1 MTMKTLAIFF
11 FAFWALCFSSEK
23 KFKTNKDFLIAAGQ
37 MPNTTLGRNGTI
49 QLVYG
54 NGDSIFYSSIKEK
67 ASAFS
72 KPTLVSVIPHVYTF
86 ATRGPQIAATTNGLV
101 VTACTS
107 TGNIY
112 SFYKKENG
120 RWTKG
125 ERVND
130 VDTVAKEGLTGLAA
144 DGNNAFAVWLDLRG
158 NRRNKIVGARSTDG
172 GRTWSK
178 NILIYASP
186 DNTVCE
192 CCKPSVA
199 VNGNNVF
206 VMFRNWLNGN
216 RDLYLAQSKDGGKTF
231 SKPEKLGTG
240 SWKLN
245 ACPMDGGGLVVNRQG
260 NVQTVWQ
267 RAGTIFTALPG
278 KPEIEIGTGRGCTV
292 ATIKDKNVY
301 AWTEKGEVVF
311 LNSQGQKKV
320 LGKGIQ
326 PVIKTLNNGDIV
338 CVWENEKQI
347 RAALISQ

>member
-1 MTMKTLAIFF
+1 MKTLVITFL
-11 FAFWALCFSSEK
+11 AFWTLCFSAEK
-23 KFKTNKDFLIAAGQ
+23 KFITDKDFVIAAGQ
-37 MPNTTLGRNGTI
+37 MPNMTIGRNESV

-54 NGDSIFYSSIKEK
+54 NGDSILYSSLKEN

-72 KPTLVSVIPHVYTF
+72 KPALVSVIPHVYTF
-86 ATRGPQIAATTNGLV
+86 ATRGPQIAATTQGLI

-112 SFYKKENG
+112 SFYKEGNG
-120 RWTKG
+120 RWTRG
-125 ERVND
+125 GRVND

-178 NILIYASP
+178 NVLIYASP
-186 DNTVCE
+186 DSTVCQ

-199 VNGNNVF
+199 VNGNNVY

-216 RDLYLAQSKDGGKTF
+216 RDVYLAQSRDGGKTF
-231 SKPEKLGTG
+231 SKPQKLGTG

-245 ACPMDGGGLVVNRQG
+245 GCPMDGGGLAVNQQG
-260 NVQTVWQ
+260 DVQTVWQ
-267 RAGTIFTALPG
+267 RAGKIFTAMPA
-278 KPEIEIGTGRGCTV
+278 KPEIEIGAGRGCTL
-292 ATIKDKNVY
+292 AAMNDKTAY
-301 AWTEKGEVVF
+301 AWTEKGEVFV
-311 LNSQGQKKV
+311 LDSKGQKRM

-326 PVIKTLNNGDIV
+326 PIVKILNNGDVV

-347 RAALISQ
+347 KAALLSR

>member
-1 MTMKTLAIFF
+1 MKTLAIFI
-11 FAFWALCFSSEK
+11 FALWTLGFSSAK
-23 KFKTNKDFLIAAGQ
+23 KFKTDKDFAIAAGQ
-37 MPNTTLGRNGTI
+37 MPNTVIDRKGTV

-54 NGDSIFYSSIKEK
+54 NGDSIFYSSLKGN
-67 ASAFS
+67 ASTFS
-72 KPTLVSVIPHVYTF
+72 KPALISVIPHVYTF
-86 ATRGPQIAATTNGLV
+86 ATRGPQIAATTKGLI

-112 SFYKKENG
+112 SFHKEENG

-125 ERVND
+125 GRVND

-186 DNTVCE
+186 DSTVCE
-192 CCKPSVA
+192 CCKPSVE

-206 VMFRNWLNGN
+206 VMFRNWLSGN
-216 RDLYLAQSKDGGKTF
+216 RDLYIAQSRDRGKTF
-231 SKPEKLGTG
+231 AKPQKLGTG

-245 ACPMDGGGLVVNRQG
+245 GCPMDGGGLAVNRHG
-260 NVQTVWQ
+260 NLQTVWQ
-267 RAGTIFTALPG
+267 RAGKIFIAVPG

-292 ATIKDKNVY
+292 ATMKDKNVY
-301 AWTEKGEVVF
+301 AWTEKGEVVI

-326 PVIKTLNNGDIV
+326 PVIKTLNNGEIV
-338 CVWENEKQI
+338 CVWENDKQI